1 MNDDKWF
8 KKIALITM
16 TLSLVLIIFGK
27 LMAEHILIAVVL
39 LFQIALGYGGTLRRV
54 PNPNPKVV
62 NNNNNTSIILY
73 TLMLSVVISSIE
85 ASLVS
90 RNAAIITFILC
101 YITFSIFVFLN
112 KKEVNFLIQWRVG

>member
-1 MNDDKWF
+1 MNDDKRF

-54 PNPNPKVV
+54 PNPNPKS
-62 NNNNNTSIILY
+62 TTTTTIPL
-73 TLMLSVVISSIE
+73 
-85 ASLVS
+85 
-90 RNAAIITFILC
+90 
-101 YITFSIFVFLN
+101 
-112 KKEVNFLIQWRVG
+112 